1 MIPPT
6 VTPGTIGF
14 IGLGNMGST
23 MAGHLCK
30 AGYTVLAWARNVST
44 LEALATIPLKAQPSI
59 QHLCAGT
66 RLIALNVTNTA
77 DVQSLLF
84 REGGIAQHAQPGS
97 IVVDFSTIDAA
108 AAANIARE
116 LKLKKIDYIDCP
128 VSGGVAG
135 ARAATLSMM
144 AGGDLAAFKQVEPML
159 QHLGK
164 TIRHIGPP
172 GAGQAIKA
180 ANQMALCIQLVGI
193 AEAMNYALEQGAELS
208 VVLELLQAGLPASRV
223 LDWAGPHMVNGFT
236 GPVSIE
242 AHLHAKDVRMVAD
255 AALKQGLHLPLLFK
269 TAELLD
275 ELVANGPKS
284 QDTSRVFEVV
294 RKHIRGS

>member
-1 MIPPT
+1 
-6 VTPGTIGF
+6 
-14 IGLGNMGST
+14 MGSA
-23 MAGHLCK
+23 MASHLCK
-30 AGYTVLAWARNVST
+30 AGYTVLAWARNAST
-44 LEALATIPLKAQPSI
+44 FEALSNIPLKPQPSI
-59 QHLCAGT
+59 QALCAAT

-84 REGGIAQHAQPGS
+84 REGGIAECAQAGS
-97 IVVDFSTIDAA
+97 IVIDFSTIDAA
-108 AAANIARE
+108 AVANIARE
-116 LKLKKIDYIDCP
+116 LKAKNIDYIDCP
-128 VSGGVAG
+128 VSGGAAG

-144 AGGDLAAFKQVEPML
+144 AGGDLAAFRNVEPML

-164 TIRHIGPP
+164 TIRHVGPS

-193 AEAMNYALEQGAELS
+193 AEAMNYALEQGADLAI
-208 VVLELLQAGLPASRV
+208 VLELLQAGLPASRV

-236 GPVSIE
+236 DPVSIE

-255 AALKQGLHLPLLFK
+255 AAKKQGLNLPLLFK

-284 QDTSRVFEVV
+284 QDTSRVFQVV
-294 RKHIRGS
+294 QKHMRA

>member
-1 MIPPT
+1 MNSTPPT
-6 VTPGTIGF
+6 LNTIGF
-14 IGLGNMGST
+14 IGLGNMGAA

-30 AGYTVLAWARNVST
+30 AGYTVLAWARNAST
-44 LEALATIPLKAQPSI
+44 FEALADIPLVPQPSI
-59 QHLCAGT
+59 EALCAST
-66 RLIALNVTNTA
+66 RLVALNVTNTA

-84 REGGIAQHAQPGS
+84 RDGGIAQHAQPGS
-97 IVVDFSTIDAA
+97 IIVDFSTIDAA
-108 AAANIARE
+108 AVADIARQ
-116 LKLKKIDYIDCP
+116 LKSRGVDYIDCP
-128 VSGGVAG
+128 VSGGATG

-144 AGGDLAAFKQVEPML
+144 AGGDLAAFNQIEPML
-159 QHLGK
+159 KHLGK
-164 TIRHIGPP
+164 TIRHVGPS

-223 LDWAGPHMVNGFT
+223 LDWAGPHMVKGFT
-236 GPVSIE
+236 DPVSIE

-255 AALKQGLHLPLLFK
+255 AAKKQGLHLPLLFK

-275 ELVANGPKS
+275 ELVASGPKS

-294 RKHIRGS
+294 RRHMRA

>member
-1 MIPPT
+1 MNSTSPT
-6 VTPGTIGF
+6 LKTIGF
-14 IGLGNMGST
+14 IGLGNMGSA
-23 MAGHLCK
+23 MAGHLCN
-30 AGYTVLAWARNVST
+30 AGYTVLAWARNAST
-44 LEALATIPLKAQPSI
+44 LEALADIPLVAQPSI
-59 QHLCAGT
+59 EALCKST

-84 REGGIAQHAQPGS
+84 RNGGIAQHAQPGS
-97 IVVDFSTIDAA
+97 IIVDFSTIDAA
-108 AAANIARE
+108 AAADIARQ
-116 LKLKKIDYIDCP
+116 LQSRNIDYIDCP
-128 VSGGVAG
+128 VSGGAAG

-144 AGGDLAAFKQVEPML
+144 AGGDLAAFNQIEPVL
-159 QHLGK
+159 KHLGK
-164 TIRHIGPP
+164 TILHVGPS

-223 LDWAGPHMVNGFT
+223 LDWAGPHMVKGFT
-236 GPVSIE
+236 DPVSIE

-255 AALKQGLHLPLLFK
+255 AAKKQGLHLPLWFK

-294 RKHIRGS
+294 RKHMRI